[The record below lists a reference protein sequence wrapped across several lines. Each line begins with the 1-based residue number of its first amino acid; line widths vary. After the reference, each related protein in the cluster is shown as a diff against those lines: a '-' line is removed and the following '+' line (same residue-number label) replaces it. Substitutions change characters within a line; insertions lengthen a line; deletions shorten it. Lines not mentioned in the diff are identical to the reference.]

1 MRVKKSVCEKLEMC
15 ISCCL
20 SAAGVENVIIQLDL
34 EAEFHFTHLIMTFK
48 VPGFPHTHT
57 HHTTAAI
64 PRAGRKTQCWTAVVG
79 KHWKSVWSPENG
91 GKRRKRRKRRERA
104 SKRMQLA
111 SRGCSA
117 LMVASWSCLS
127 STQQL
132 YVRVQT
138 LSETQCT
145 SWPIQDRED
154 QLI

>member
-1 MRVKKSVCEKLEMC
+1 MLMRVKKSVCEKLEMC
-15 ISCCL
+15 ISCFL

-57 HHTTAAI
+57 HIIQLLPYPGQAE
-64 PRAGRKTQCWTAVVG
+64 
-79 KHWKSVWSPENG
+79 KHSVEQLWWGNTENQSPENG
-91 GKRRKRRKRRERA
+91 GKRRRRRKRRERA

-127 STQQL
+127 STQQF

-145 SWPIQDRED
+145 SGPSKTGNIS
-154 QLI
+154 